1 MQSLHLLFADLDT
14 DGRAVLLQRGLHG
27 ETRLG
32 RGMANEIDDD
42 LMTDQ
47 GPSPP
52 MLGNMRKHPMLD
64 RLPLPGPW
72 RKVPHRDRDTHL
84 IGQLLQVHLPQ
95 PMAAGLAPPAIGGE
109 GESAGGGGHRPRPP
123 SPPPAASRARA
134 CGGAVVPSPP

>member
-72 RKVPHRDRDTHL
+72 RKVPPRDRDTTL
-84 IGQLLQVHLPQ
+84 IGPLLQFHLPQ
-95 PMAAGLAPPAIGGE
+95 PMAAGMAPPAIGGE
-109 GESAGGGGHRPRPP
+109 EGRPGAGVPPPGPLPPPPSGGCRGEMGGGGGHP
-123 SPPPAASRARA
+123 
-134 CGGAVVPSPP
+134 